1 MKLFFFFF
9 FFLFMSGETLLDK
22 VKYISQNVLRG
33 KVMARRRGIAGRQER
48 REKRKK
54 ERGKERTRGK
64 EERGG
69 AGRKEDER
77 ENKKRM
83 KELWDD
89 TESPKGN

>member
-1 MKLFFFFF
+1 MADEAIF
-9 FFLFMSGETLLDK
+9 FFLFMSEERLVDK

-77 ENKKRM
+77 ENKEKN
-83 KELWDD
+83 EG
-89 TESPKGN
+89 TVG

>member
-1 MKLFFFFF
+1 MADEVFFF
-9 FFLFMSGETLLDK
+9 FFLFMSGETLVDK